1 MSRSKAKEPVSESDD
16 EDARPI
22 PTVSDS
28 KVYIWKNSKDVQLT
42 GELTGVVTSNDFMI
56 KGMELCRELK
66 EDLGVRLTVQ
76 GIAWISESNDLT
88 CQVSGLNLRSLGT
101 VNYPQQF
108 QKDSQVVGF
117 CVDGKRE
124 DLCRVIAMRSHTR

>member
-1 MSRSKAKEPVSESDD
+1 VCAIDVDTQAHE
-16 EDARPI
+16 AI
-22 PTVSDS
+22 PH

-42 GELTGVVTSNDFMI
+42 GELTGSVTSNNFMI

-66 EDLGVRLTVQ
+66 ENIDVRLTVQ

-101 VNYPQQF
+101 VNYPQQ
-108 QKDSQVVGF
+108 
-117 CVDGKRE
+117 
-124 DLCRVIAMRSHTR
+124 L